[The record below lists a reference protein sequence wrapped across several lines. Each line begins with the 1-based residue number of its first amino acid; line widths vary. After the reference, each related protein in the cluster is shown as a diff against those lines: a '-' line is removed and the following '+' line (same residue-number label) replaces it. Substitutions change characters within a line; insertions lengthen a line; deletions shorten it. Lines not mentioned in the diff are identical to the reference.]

1 VHSCGIEGLRPTG
14 GGRLLYV
21 EEVERGRVVG
31 SWSWSWSREV
41 ERRVTRFLVGH
52 AIEALS
58 VLLRGREN

>member
-31 SWSWSWSREV
+31 S
-41 ERRVTRFLVGH
+41 
-52 AIEALS
+52 
-58 VLLRGREN
+58 